1 MVTWLDMINQD
12 SGLRRNKQEVP
23 SSSQILWDPQQQN
36 LIIHKVADGVHNVL
50 RWRNLYNLVKR
61 HKVQEN
67 AALSIGKVI

>member
-1 MVTWLDMINQD
+1 MVTWLYMINQD

-50 RWRNLYNLVKR
+50 RWRNLDNLVKR